1 MVGALGPPFYEDK
14 IMHRLKEMDLSG
26 LMEKLGHHFAKPALL
41 QEALT
46 HPSLSGSKAN
56 RVKGHVSAYER
67 LEFLGD
73 RVLGLVIA
81 HWLYGLYPQA
91 KEGELAKRHAALVS
105 RDALTKV
112 ADSFGLGAYL
122 LLAHGEDAH
131 APRKNLAALSDAME
145 GLIGALYLDGGL
157 SVAEAFIKKY
167 WQEDID
173 VASAPADSKTALQE
187 YAQAHGLPLPVY
199 KVVEHSGPS
208 HAPCFV
214 IEGRLS
220 GFDPVRAEGGSKRE
234 TEKKVAAAM
243 LEGIKNNGK

>member
-1 MVGALGPPFYEDK
+1 
-14 IMHRLKEMDLSG
+14 
-26 LMEKLGHHFAKPALL
+26 
-41 QEALT
+41 
-46 HPSLSGSKAN
+46 
-56 RVKGHVSAYER
+56 
-67 LEFLGD
+67 
-73 RVLGLVIA
+73 
-81 HWLYGLYPQA
+81 
-91 KEGELAKRHAALVS
+91 
-105 RDALTKV
+105 
-112 ADSFGLGAYL
+112 
-122 LLAHGEDAH
+122 
-131 APRKNLAALSDAME
+131 ME

-243 LEGIKNNGK
+243 NMQFTTEYSITVPDHEPQKFTASFSRNFLNKSSEALASSREQEQRTREMQEQTADLILIQLNRVTF